1 MRAIHELLTEQDD
14 NKTRTLSRTTPE
26 LNELKCAISHEWTVQ
41 IDSQNIQETTDLQPC
56 FVIQDSIARN
66 ASREILSY
74 TTRTFY
80 GPLLKDQHTT
90 TPAIDFWKENL

>member
-14 NKTRTLSRTTPE
+14 DKTRTLSRTTPE

-56 FVIQDSIARN
+56 FVIQDSI
-66 ASREILSY
+66 REMLHEKSCPIQPVLFMDNFLKINILLHQ
-74 TTRTFY
+74 
-80 GPLLKDQHTT
+80 P
-90 TPAIDFWKENL
+90 